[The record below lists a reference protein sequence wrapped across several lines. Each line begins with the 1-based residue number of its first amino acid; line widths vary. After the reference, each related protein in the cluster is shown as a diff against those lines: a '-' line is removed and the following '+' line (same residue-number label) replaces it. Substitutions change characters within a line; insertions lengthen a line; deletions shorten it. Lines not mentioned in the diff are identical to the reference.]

1 MNWLNTICFCVFG
14 TFTFF
19 NQEMIL
25 IASEDILSGRQL
37 PTATVL
43 VCYVTPLMITKIVA
57 PWFVQ
62 KLPYVAKASFIT
74 LCMVL
79 GLSLI
84 TFVMDIKVKLTG
96 IALNAIAAGASE
108 VIFLGL
114 TSFYPQICISAFVAG
129 TGLSSLISPLYFTG
143 ITTWTCVSPKTAIM
157 ITIPLPLLL
166 LVFYALLDKD
176 YITNR
181 SKERIEVEY
190 AIVPSASDTM
200 EQTTTDREES
210 LCSEQLRIGVKILP
224 YIIPLLLSFGAEY
237 LSNSSVITT
246 IAFPNSKFLPR
257 DHFLYYFFSY
267 EMGKFLGRSHLFIL
281 SCLPSDIIELL
292 KCKRTWVFAVIE
304 VAHLIFF
311 VFESWYHFVSYIW
324 IIIALCFTLGLVA
337 GMIVLNSP
345 HAVVSQVAPEEKEFA
360 LGLLTVGNG
369 VGSFVAGLVGLVV
382 EPYLTGK
389 CVEHFS
395 ASKEFCFTRPQN
407 MTGWGSNIHC

>member
-1 MNWLNTICFCVFG
+1 
-14 TFTFF
+14 
-19 NQEMIL
+19 
-25 IASEDILSGRQL
+25 
-37 PTATVL
+37 
-43 VCYVTPLMITKIVA
+43 
-57 PWFVQ
+57 
-62 KLPYVAKASFIT
+62 
-74 LCMVL
+74 
-79 GLSLI
+79 
-84 TFVMDIKVKLTG
+84 
-96 IALNAIAAGASE
+96 
-108 VIFLGL
+108 
-114 TSFYPQICISAFVAG
+114 
-129 TGLSSLISPLYFTG
+129 
-143 ITTWTCVSPKTAIM
+143 M

-176 YITNR
+176 YITDR
-181 SKERIEVEY
+181 TKERVEVEY
-190 AIVPSASDTM
+190 TIVPSAYSDTT

-224 YIIPLLLSFGAEY
+224 YIIPLLLSFAAEY

-304 VAHLIFF
+304 VAHLVFF

-337 GMIVLNSP
+337 GVIVLNSP

-369 VGSFVAGLVGLVV
+369 VGSFVAGLVGLFV

-407 MTGWGSNIHC
+407 MTGWGGNIHC